1 MSSSIGEKC
10 TQIKQEYDGCFNS
23 WYSEKFLKG
32 DATPKCDDLFFK
44 YKECLLVIKR
54 MKRKKTPALFF
65 FFSLSMPLLPI
76 AIADALRPDN
86 FFFTL
91 FYFCS
96 KP

>member
-44 YKECLLVIKR
+44 YKECL
-54 MKRKKTPALFF
+54 MKTLEEKKLDT
-65 FFSLSMPLLPI
+65 LL
-76 AIADALRPDN
+76 ADARKENPFPN
-86 FFFTL
+86 SASSSASSSSGSSSES
-91 FYFCS
+91 S
-96 KP
+96 KKN

>member
-44 YKECLLVIKR
+44 YKECLLVKIII
-54 MKRKKTPALFF
+54 PFF
-65 FFSLSMPLLPI
+65 FRTP
-76 AIADALRPDN
+76 
-86 FFFTL
+86 FFFTSDMHS
-91 FYFCS
+91 YES
-96 KP
+96 TKK